1 MFYLFG
7 KIKARDHSLSRDNLY
22 SMRENKSN
30 HCMTLKNRTLKI
42 LILVSLKK
50 IPLVKNIVK
59 GAFFLPVLVQLLALV
74 CADRK
79 CESYGF

>member
-59 GAFFLPVLVQLLALV
+59 GAFFPT
-74 CADRK
+74 CIG
-79 CESYGF
+79 STSGFSLCRQKV